1 MGDKGV
7 YRILSFFMI
16 LALVLPSLLLNFTPE
31 VKAEEAPRT
40 VAEAIASNSSIEN
53 VTVEGYIIGYT
64 TGTTSF
70 DFEAP
75 FAGNTNIAIAD
86 VSSEKDGAK
95 IMPVQLPSSPSTI
108 RENFGLV
115 TNPSIVGK
123 KVRITAK
130 IETYF
135 SKPGL
140 KSLTSIEFVDGTDPV
155 DPEPVTPGEP
165 ISIADARTKTGQE
178 VTVIG
183 TVTADN
189 SAIGGG
195 RLSTY
200 IQDET
205 AGINIFALNSASFP
219 ELTEG
224 KQIKITGTITSYKGL
239 TEIAPIANGIE
250 VLSENNQLPQAN
262 EMTLIDLNNES
273 IAEPKEGQIVK
284 VKGYVNSVPSSPA
297 GGGYNVSVIDEEFNS
312 TTIRIMEATSAIS
325 AVEAGKWYEFTGV
338 LSQYDSY
345 QVLPRKQGDI
355 QLLDPQPEAPQ
366 SAGEYSSTVKS
377 VVDGDT
383 IHLETPVLGSTK
395 VRYVNIDTPET
406 YHSPQNEADQNQ
418 LDHGNKAKAYL
429 NELLKPGDEVIV
441 KLGDEVTD
449 DYGRLLAQVIRK
461 SDNLNTNLEM
471 VKKGYAS
478 TYFIWPVGNEADY
491 NMFQTAVK
499 EAKAAGLGIWNPN
512 DLLMELPFAF
522 RAREEG
528 KGFTRFV
535 GNSDTKKYVTPEEW
549 ENVPV
554 EKRIFFASAQEAE
567 VNGYSAGSG
576 NEEADNISV
585 QLLGVNDL
593 HGKVDITGTVSGVN
607 YGRMDYLAAH
617 LRQRET
623 TNPNTLI
630 VHAGDMVGGSSP
642 VSALLQDEP
651 TVEMMESIGFDVG
664 TVGNHEF
671 DEGVDE
677 MMRLINGG
685 DHENGTPN
693 YDGIDFPMVAANVE
707 YKESGSLVL
716 DPYAIKEVD
725 GAKIGFIGVATVDTP
740 NMIIS
745 KGNEHIQF
753 TDEAEAINKYVPEL
767 QEQGVEAIVILA
779 HVPGNQSGETAS
791 GDIAS
796 IATKVNDAV
805 DVIFAAHNHV
815 KLNAVV
821 DNKLIVQAWEYGK
834 AFSDIELEIDRLS
847 GDIVKKSADIVD
859 VVQTD
864 ITPDTE
870 VKAIL
875 DNYLEAVGPK
885 LNEVIGV
892 AESEMAGGYTQKG
905 LIGDNALGNLIADG
919 MAAAM
924 DSDFALMNGGGI
936 RDDLN
941 AGEITWNELF
951 NIQPFGNTL
960 VKLEVTGS
968 DMRAIINS
976 QFSSYGPDVSIAGF
990 SYTWDSIKG
999 SYGEVIDMYLP
1010 DGSKLDPDK
1019 TYTVTVNNYMYP
1031 HTSDKYR
1038 IAELGENPVQ
1048 GQEDLQATVDYVK
1061 SIEGSIEYTAEGRIS
1076 EDFTAPVTTHTLT
1089 APDKDNGEY
1098 SEEAGITLTASD
1110 AGVGLGHIEY
1120 KLNDGQWTT
1129 YEQSITVKDEGENT
1143 LSYRAIDKVHNVEDT
1158 KTVTFLIK
1166 QPTID
1171 DVRKLIKEKDLNFGL
1186 ERALSI
1192 QIGRVENNL
1201 ELAERYPQF
1210 EELFTNRAISIL
1222 GTLSKMVKHL
1232 PKKQISDQEKQEIA
1246 DLLDE
1251 VIFSIEDK

>member
-1 MGDKGV
+1 
-7 YRILSFFMI
+7 
-16 LALVLPSLLLNFTPE
+16 
-31 VKAEEAPRT
+31 
-40 VAEAIASNSSIEN
+40 
-53 VTVEGYIIGYT
+53 
-64 TGTTSF
+64 
-70 DFEAP
+70 
-75 FAGNTNIAIAD
+75 
-86 VSSEKDGAK
+86 
-95 IMPVQLPSSPSTI
+95 
-108 RENFGLV
+108 
-115 TNPSIVGK
+115 
-123 KVRITAK
+123 
-130 IETYF
+130 
-135 SKPGL
+135 
-140 KSLTSIEFVDGTDPV
+140 
-155 DPEPVTPGEP
+155 
-165 ISIADARTKTGQE
+165 
-178 VTVIG
+178 
-183 TVTADN
+183 
-189 SAIGGG
+189 
-195 RLSTY
+195 
-200 IQDET
+200 
-205 AGINIFALNSASFP
+205 
-219 ELTEG
+219 
-224 KQIKITGTITSYKGL
+224 
-239 TEIAPIANGIE
+239 
-250 VLSENNQLPQAN
+250 
-262 EMTLIDLNNES
+262 
-273 IAEPKEGQIVK
+273 
-284 VKGYVNSVPSSPA
+284 
-297 GGGYNVSVIDEEFNS
+297 
-312 TTIRIMEATSAIS
+312 MEATSAIS

-345 QVLPRKQGDI
+345 QVLPRKQEDI

-418 LDHGNKAKAYL
+418 LDHGNRAKAYL

-491 NMFQTAVK
+491 NMFQAAVK
-499 EAKAAGLGIWNPN
+499 EAKAAGLGIWNPA

-522 RAREEG
+522 RARDEG

-535 GNSDTKKYVTPEEW
+535 GNSDTKKYVIPEEW
-549 ENVPV
+549 EDVSV

-567 VNGYSAGSG
+567 ANGYSAGSG
-576 NEEADNISV
+576 NEETDNISV

-623 TNPNTLI
+623 TNQNTLI

-671 DEGVDE
+671 DEGVNE

-707 YKESGSLVL
+707 YKDSGSLVL

-725 GAKIGFIGVATVDTP
+725 GAKIGFIGVATVETP

-834 AFSDIELEIDRLS
+834 AFSDVELEIDRLS

-859 VVQTD
+859 VVQVGT
-864 ITPDTE
+864 TPDAE

-875 DNYLEAVGPK
+875 DNYLEEVGPK

-892 AESEMAGGYTQKG
+892 AGSEMAGGYTQKG

-968 DMRAIINS
+968 DMQAIINS

-990 SYTWDSIKG
+990 SYTWDSTKG
-999 SYGEVIDMYLP
+999 SYGEVIEMYLP
-1010 DGSKLDPDK
+1010 DGSKLDPDQ

-1048 GQEDLQATVDYVK
+1048 GPEDLQATVDFVK
-1061 SIEGSIEYTAEGRIS
+1061 SIEGSIAYTAEGRIS

-1098 SEEAGITLTASD
+1098 SKEAGFTLSATD
-1110 AGVGLGHIEY
+1110 AGVGIDYIEY
-1120 KLNDGQWTT
+1120 KINGGDWKKYDQPFT
-1129 YEQSITVKDEGENT
+1129 ITNEGEYT
-1143 LSYRAIDKVHNVEDT
+1143 LSYRAVDMVHNVEEMKIVSFT
-1158 KTVTFLIK
+1158 IK
-1166 QPTID
+1166 NTTIS
-1171 DVRKLIKEKDLNFGL
+1171 DVEKLILEKDLNHGL
-1186 ERALSI
+1186 KTSLKKHLEKA
-1192 QIGRVENNL
+1192 ENNL
-1201 ELAERYPQF
+1201 NLAKEFPNEKEQY
-1210 EELFTNRAISIL
+1210 TKRAISIL
-1222 GTLSKMVKHL
+1222 EDVKKKVSHL
-1232 PKKQISDQEKQEIA
+1232 PKKQVSDQDKQELTEIV
-1246 DLLDE
+1246 DE
-1251 VIFSIEDK
+1251 VISSLK

>member
-1 MGDKGV
+1 MGHKGV
-7 YRILSFFMI
+7 NRILSFFMI
-16 LALVLPSLLLNFTPE
+16 LALVLPGLLLNFTPE
-31 VKAEEAPRT
+31 AKAEESPLT
-40 VAEAIASNSSIEN
+40 VAEAISRNTSVEN

-95 IMPVQLPSSPSTI
+95 IMPVQLPSSPSYI

-140 KSLTSIEFVDGTDPV
+140 KSPTSIEFVDGTDPI
-155 DPEPVTPGEP
+155 DPDPVTPGEP
-165 ISIADARTKTGQE
+165 ISIADARTKTGKE

-183 TVTADN
+183 TVTVDN

-239 TEIAPIANGIE
+239 TEIAPIVNGIE

-273 IAEPKEGQIVK
+273 IAESKEGQLVK
-284 VKGYVNSVPSSPA
+284 VKGYVNSVPSSAA
-297 GGGYNVSVIDEEFNS
+297 GGGYNVSVIDEEFNR
-312 TTIRIMEATSAIS
+312 TTIRIMEATSTIS
-325 AVEAGKWYEFTGV
+325 KVEAGKWYEFTGV

-345 QVLPRKQGDI
+345 QVLPRKAEDI

-418 LDHGNKAKAYL
+418 LDHGNRAKAYL

-491 NMFQTAVK
+491 NMFQAAVK
-499 EAKAAGLGIWNPN
+499 EAKAAGLGIWNPA

-522 RAREEG
+522 RARDEG

-535 GNSDTKKYVTPEEW
+535 GNSDTKTYVTPEEW
-549 ENVPV
+549 EDVPV

-567 VNGYSAGSG
+567 ANGYSAGSG
-576 NEEADNISV
+576 NEETDNISV

-593 HGKVDITGTVSGVN
+593 HGKVDITGTVSGAN

-671 DEGVDE
+671 DEGVEE
-677 MMRLINGG
+677 MLRLINGG

-707 YKESGSLVL
+707 YKDSGSLVL

-725 GAKIGFIGVATVDTP
+725 GAKIGFIGVATVETP

-767 QEQGVEAIVILA
+767 QEKGVEAIVILA

-815 KLNAVV
+815 KLDAVV

-834 AFSDIELEIDRLS
+834 AFSDVELEIDRFS

-859 VVQTD
+859 VVQD
-864 ITPDTE
+864 GITPDAE

-875 DNYLEAVGPK
+875 DNYLEEVGPK

-892 AESEMAGGYTQKG
+892 AGSEMAGGYTQKG

-919 MAAAM
+919 MAVAM
-924 DSDFALMNGGGI
+924 DSDFALMNGGGF

-960 VKLEVTGS
+960 VKLEVSGS

-990 SYTWDSIKG
+990 SYTWDSTKG

-1048 GQEDLQATVDYVK
+1048 GPEDLQATVDFVK
-1061 SIEGSIEYTAEGRIS
+1061 SIEGSITYTAEGRIS

-1098 SEEAGITLTASD
+1098 SKEAGVTLSATD
-1110 AGVGLGHIEY
+1110 ADVGIDYIEY
-1120 KLNDGQWTT
+1120 KLNEGDWIKYDQPFT
-1129 YEQSITVKDEGENT
+1129 ITNEGEYT
-1143 LSYRAIDKVHNVEDT
+1143 LSYRAVDKVHNVEEMKIVSFT
-1158 KTVTFLIK
+1158 IK
-1166 QPTID
+1166 NATIN
-1171 DVRKLIKEKDLNFGL
+1171 DVEKLILEKDLNHGL
-1186 ERALSI
+1186 KTSLQNHLEKA
-1192 QIGRVENNL
+1192 ENNL
-1201 ELAERYPQF
+1201 NLAKEFPNEKEQY
-1210 EELFTNRAISIL
+1210 TKRAISIL
-1222 GTLSKMVKHL
+1222 EDVKKKVSHL
-1232 PKKQISDQEKQEIA
+1232 PKKQVSDQDKLELT
-1246 DLLDE
+1246 DLVDE
-1251 VIFSIEDK
+1251 VISSIK

>member
-1 MGDKGV
+1 MGYKGV

-31 VKAEEAPRT
+31 VKAEEAPLT

-140 KSLTSIEFVDGTDPV
+140 KSLTSIVFVDGTDPV

-325 AVEAGKWYEFTGV
+325 AVEARKWYEFTGV

-767 QEQGVEAIVILA
+767 QEKDVEAIVILA

-834 AFSDIELEIDRLS
+834 AFSDVELEIDRLS

-990 SYTWDSIKG
+990 SYTWDSMKG

-1120 KLNDGQWTT
+1120 KLNDGQWTK

-1171 DVRKLIKEKDLNFGL
+1171 DVRKLIKEKDLNRGL

-1210 EELFTNRAISIL
+1210 EELYTNRAISIL

-1232 PKKQISDQEKQEIA
+1232 PTKQISDQEKQEIA